1 MNPIG
6 EPILAANL
14 IPGVELTK
22 SSADRWIELR
32 ASSTLNSKGG
42 KGNGGLQRQQTM
54 SKRGSTQTIQNI
66 PRDESAVSLALGNTG
81 PLDMPPLKEVAKFEA
96 AVENVP
102 PGVTLMEFERIV
114 KLNKATD
121 P

>member
-1 MNPIG
+1 
-6 EPILAANL
+6 
-14 IPGVELTK
+14 
-22 SSADRWIELR
+22 
-32 ASSTLNSKGG
+32 
-42 KGNGGLQRQQTM
+42 
-54 SKRGSTQTIQNI
+54 
-66 PRDESAVSLALGNTG
+66 
-81 PLDMPPLKEVAKFEA
+81 MPPLKEVAKFEA